1 MRVLVH
7 DETCTMVRDG
17 AGRAST
23 RENKTWTCMERKKKK
38 KSACYDR
45 RTRATAC
52 MQINAFLYLP
62 NSQYTRLHPTYLA
75 TGGTVKS
82 ENVQYGIA
90 TADNLLRAFLYFCIF
105 VSLYLWLIK
114 VLEWRYVIWMFKIL
128 FAFCILHLLYCY
140 YHLLLLLLV
149 SISFKLNSLQC
160 YKSILIFYN
169 VLKIM
174 CLYF

>member
-1 MRVLVH
+1 MEGKLRDRHHMRRCPCCFTSYTFEGH
-7 DETCTMVRDG
+7 ACKRRICEYSCTMK
-17 AGRAST
+17 RARWYVMAQVEPRLEKIK
-23 RENKTWTCMERKKKK
+23 REHAWKEKKK

-105 VSLYLWLIK
+105 VSLYL
-114 VLEWRYVIWMFKIL
+114 
-128 FAFCILHLLYCY
+128 
-140 YHLLLLLLV
+140 
-149 SISFKLNSLQC
+149 
-160 YKSILIFYN
+160 
-169 VLKIM
+169 
-174 CLYF
+174 